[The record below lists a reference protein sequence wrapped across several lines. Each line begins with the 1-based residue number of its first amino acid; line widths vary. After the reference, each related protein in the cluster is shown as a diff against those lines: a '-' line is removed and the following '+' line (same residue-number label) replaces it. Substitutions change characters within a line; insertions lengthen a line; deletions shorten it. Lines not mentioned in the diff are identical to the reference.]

1 VGTARTAEER
11 RKALEGLARRRGVAV
26 EFTSATGERRRASD
40 ETLAAVLRALGEP
53 LARPGDAVALAAE
66 RRAERRRARR
76 AGTPTLP
83 TVLVAWEGRLPPLDL
98 LGAAR
103 RGDATNKTGD
113 EPPLVLLAEGAD
125 EPMTL
130 SARPD
135 GAGRAVVE
143 RVLPY
148 GVHQLVAGE
157 AAPPLWVVSAPER
170 PEGSGAPREARGWGV
185 FAAAYSL
192 RDGRRGP
199 AGDLGALRSLGEAVA
214 PLGASVVA
222 TLPLLAELATADGA
236 APGQQ
241 PYAPVSRMWWN
252 EAYLDLD
259 RLPELA
265 PEDRGWRSTAPDARH
280 ADLAGA
286 ASAARPALAR
296 AARRLLAGDSERRR
310 AFQAFRAARPDVGS
324 YARFRAAIERAG
336 ADVASWPATWR
347 SGTIGPDEV
356 AAEAVLRHAYA
367 QFATD
372 AQLGEDARALAR
384 SGCGLLLD
392 LPIGCRPGGY
402 DPWAFPAA
410 FAAGAS
416 VGAPPDGFFPSGQDW
431 GFPPPQPDGDRATG
445 YGLMRQVLA
454 HSLKHAAV
462 LRVDHVLGWS
472 RLWWVPAGMSPSEG
486 AYVRYPLE
494 ELLAVA
500 CLEAW
505 RHGAHLL
512 GEDLGTVERGLRPR
526 LARHGV
532 DRMRVAIYDLSER
545 PRRALAPPA
554 GTVAY
559 VDTHD
564 SAPFAGFLDGS
575 EVTLREQLGLLSA
588 GAARRERAAR
598 ERLATALVERLERAG
613 RLAPEE
619 HKDVL
624 AVLAAVLEELGESPA
639 DLVVVPVEDLL
650 EERDPHNVPGT
661 TSEHAN
667 FSRRLART
675 LEECTAEV
683 RVREAL
689 GRLDAA
695 RRRAGGPARVGR
707 AT

>member
-1 VGTARTAEER
+1 MGRARIAEER
-11 RKALEGLARRRGVAV
+11 RRALEELARRRGVAV

-40 ETLAAVLRALGEP
+40 DTLAAVLRALGEP
-53 LARPGDAVALAAE
+53 LGGPGEAVALAAE
-66 RRAERRRARR
+66 RRAERHRSRR
-76 AGTPTLP
+76 AGTPALP
-83 TVLVAWEGRLPPLDL
+83 PVLVAWGGRLPPLDL
-98 LGAAR
+98 AGASHR
-103 RGDATNKTGD
+103 DATAPTGAGGGLA
-113 EPPLVLLAEGAD
+113 LVTEGAD
-125 EPMTL
+125 EPGIL
-130 SARPD
+130 AARPD

-143 RVLPY
+143 ETLPY
-148 GVHQLVAGE
+148 GVHRLVAGE
-157 AAPPLWVVSAPER
+157 EGPRSWVVSAPER
-170 PEGSGAPREARGWGV
+170 PGDGDARPVARGWGV

-199 AGDLGALRSLGEAVA
+199 AGDLGALRALGEAVA

-259 RLPELA
+259 RLVELA
-265 PEDRGWRSTAPDARH
+265 PEDRDWRAAAPEPER

-286 ASAARPALAR
+286 ASAARPALER
-296 AARRLLAGDSERRR
+296 AARRLLARDSERRR
-310 AFQAFRAARPDVGS
+310 SFQAFRAARPDVAS
-324 YARFRAAIERAG
+324 YARFRAAVERAG
-336 ADVASWPATWR
+336 PDVSSWPSTWR
-347 SGTIGPDEV
+347 AGRIGPDEV
-356 AAEAVLRHAYA
+356 APEAALRHVYA
-367 QFATD
+367 QYATD
-372 AQLGEDARALAR
+372 AQLAEDAGALGR
-384 SGCGLLLD
+384 EGCGLLLD

-431 GFPPPQPDGDRATG
+431 GFPPPHPGGDRATG
-445 YGLMRQVLA
+445 YELMRQVLT
-454 HSLKHAAV
+454 HHLRHAAV

-472 RLWWVPAGMSPSEG
+472 RLWWVPAGMSPGEG

-505 RHGAHLL
+505 RHGAELL

-532 DRMRVAIYDLSER
+532 DRMRVAIYDLAER
-545 PRRALAPPA
+545 PRRALTPPA

-564 SAPFAGFLDGS
+564 SATFAGFLDGS
-575 EVTLREQLGLLSA
+575 EVTLREELGLLPAAAA
-588 GAARRERAAR
+588 GGERAERA
-598 ERLATALVERLERAG
+598 RLAAALVERLERVG
-613 RLAPEE
+613 RLAPGE

-661 TSEHAN
+661 TCEHAN
-667 FSRRLART
+667 FSRRMART
-675 LEECTAEV
+675 VAECTAEA

-689 GRLDAA
+689 ERLDAA
-695 RRRAGGPARVGR
+695 RRRAGAPARVGR
-707 AT
+707 TT